1 MANETIDQGNL
12 ISEFYKE
19 YEAKNGK
26 FLLFDLANANENAN
40 TKVLKC
46 LLKNSNS
53 HFLNS
58 FLERI
63 GLPMPTQGAVCITD
77 QKKAIGL
84 KDTGFIDLYIQYDG
98 IHVIIEN
105 KIYGAGDT
113 EKQLARY
120 IATVD
125 EVDKDKF
132 EDWYDNWYNNRNVNV
147 KNNIYVVYLTADGT
161 KEPLDKSLPSALKN
175 EINYY
180 AVNYKDL
187 VLPWLEEDVLPNLTY
202 GTDGL
207 MISGVQQY
215 IAFLKQFLAEET
227 SEVVDKFKSG
237 LQGTD
242 VEKYNTLL
250 GVIDKN
256 KKAVPE
262 NVKKSLRKQLEAV
275 PENVQKSLRKQLEAR
290 AEAIFSGDV
299 DGEWVLHFTPTFIDL
314 YKKSWANLDAR
325 KYSIPSLCLFAGN
338 TKAFLKKGCLNTLK
352 LGVAHLA
359 PKTKASYPEY
369 ELLFCNHDMNIG
381 ITLLDN
387 SDLKKIKCGDINDAN
402 ARKEFYKKIIKAI
415 QPKVDKIDQG
425 VSELLNSGTPTT
437 PEEILKMVLGL
448 QII

>member
-1 MANETIDQGNL
+1 MKNVTIDQGNL

-19 YEAKNGK
+19 YEARNGK

-46 LLKNSNS
+46 LLKNSNC

-63 GLPMPTQGAVCITD
+63 GLPMPSQGPVCITD
-77 QKKAIGL
+77 QKKAIGPR
-84 KDTGFIDLYIQYDG
+84 KGAGFIDLYIQYDD

-105 KIYGAGDT
+105 KIYGAVDT
-113 EKQLARY
+113 ERQLARY
-120 IATVD
+120 IATVNG
-125 EVDKDKF
+125 VKINAF
-132 EDWYDNWYNNRNVNV
+132 NDWYDTPSVGED
-147 KNNIYVVYLTADGT
+147 IHVVYLTADGT
-161 KEPLDKSLPSALKN
+161 KEPLDDSLPSALKDK
-175 EINYY
+175 INYY

-207 MISGVQQY
+207 MIAGVQQY

-227 SEVVDKFKSG
+227 SEVVNTFVSG
-237 LQGTD
+237 LQGKKD
-242 VEKYNTLL
+242 VEKYTTLL

-256 KKAVPE
+256 EKDVPE
-262 NVKKSLRKQLEAV
+262 NVQKSLHKQLEAL

-299 DGEWVLHFTPTFIDL
+299 EGEWVLHFTRTYINL

-325 KYSIPSLCLFAGN
+325 KYSIPSLFIFAGN
-338 TKAFLKKGCLNTLK
+338 TNAFLNNSCLNTLK

-359 PKTKASYPEY
+359 PKTKERYSEY
-369 ELLFCNHDMNIG
+369 EHLFGNHDMNIG

-387 SDLKKIKCGDINDAN
+387 PRLVDIKCDNINDAA
-402 ARKEFYKKIIKAI
+402 ARKKFYRKIIKAI
-415 QPKVDKIDQG
+415 QSKVEIIDQG

-437 PEEILKMVLGL
+437 PEVILKKLL
-448 QII
+448 DLKII

>member
-1 MANETIDQGNL
+1 MKNVTIYQGNL

-46 LLKNSNS
+46 LLKNSNC

-58 FLERI
+58 FLGRI
-63 GLPMPTQGAVCITD
+63 GLPRLPQGPVCITD
-77 QKKAIGL
+77 QKKAIGPE
-84 KDTGFIDLYIQYDG
+84 DTGFIDLYIQYDD

-105 KIYGAGDT
+105 KIYGAGDAK
-113 EKQLARY
+113 KQLARY
-120 IATVD
+120 IATVNGVEINNFNKWYD
-125 EVDKDKF
+125 IPSVDKD
-132 EDWYDNWYNNRNVNV
+132 
-147 KNNIYVVYLTADGT
+147 IHVVYLTADGT
-161 KEPLDKSLPSALKN
+161 KEPSDDSLPSALKDK
-175 EINYY
+175 INYY

-207 MISGVQQY
+207 MIAGVQQY

-227 SEVVDKFKSG
+227 SEVVNTFVSG
-237 LQGTD
+237 LQGKKD
-242 VEKYNTLL
+242 VEKYTTLL

-256 KKAVPE
+256 TK
-262 NVKKSLRKQLEAV
+262 AV

-299 DGEWVLHFTPTFIDL
+299 EGEWVLHFTPTYINL

-325 KYSIPSLCLFAGN
+325 KYSIPSLFIFAGN
-338 TKAFLKKGCLNTLK
+338 TKAFLNNGCLNTLK

-359 PKTKASYPEY
+359 RKTKENYTNTKY
-369 ELLFCNHDMNIG
+369 ERLFGNHDMNIG

-387 SDLKKIKCGDINDAN
+387 PRLVDIKCDDINDAA
-402 ARKEFYKKIIKAI
+402 ARKKFYREIIKAI
-415 QPKVDKIDQG
+415 QSKVEIIDKG

-437 PEEILKMVLGL
+437 PEVILKMVLDS

>member
-1 MANETIDQGNL
+1 MANVTIDQGNL

-46 LLKNSNS
+46 LLQNSNS

-63 GLPMPTQGAVCITD
+63 GLPMPTQRPVCITD
-77 QKKAIGL
+77 QKKAIGP
-84 KDTGFIDLYIQYDG
+84 KGTGFIDLYIQYDDV
-98 IHVIIEN
+98 HVIIEN

-161 KEPLDKSLPSALKN
+161 KEPSDKSLPSALKDK
-175 EINYY
+175 INYY

-207 MISGVQQY
+207 MIAGVQQY

-227 SEVVDKFKSG
+227 SEIVNTFVLG

-256 KKAVPE
+256 EK
-262 NVKKSLRKQLEAV
+262 AV

-299 DGEWVLHFTPTFIDL
+299 DGEWVLHFTPSFIDL

-325 KYSIPSLCLFAGN
+325 KYSIPSLFIFAGN
-338 TKAFLKKGCLNTLK
+338 TQAFLKKGCLNTLK

-369 ELLFCNHDMNIG
+369 AHLFGNHDMNIG

-387 SDLKKIKCGDINDAN
+387 SDLENIKCGDINDAA
-402 ARKEFYKKIIKAI
+402 ARKEFYKNIIKAI

-425 VSELLNSGTPTT
+425 VSALLNSGTSTT
-437 PEEILKMVLGL
+437 PEEILKMVLDM

>member
-1 MANETIDQGNL
+1 MKNVTIDQGNL
-12 ISEFYKE
+12 VSEFYKE

-46 LLKNSNS
+46 LLQNSNS

-63 GLPMPTQGAVCITD
+63 GLPMPTQRPVCITD
-77 QKKAIGL
+77 QKKAIGP
-84 KDTGFIDLYIQYDG
+84 KGTGFIDLYIQYDDV
-98 IHVIIEN
+98 HVIIEN

-120 IATVD
+120 IATVKGVKKAGFD
-125 EVDKDKF
+125 V
-132 EDWYDNWYNNRNVNV
+132 WYSNPSDAQD
-147 KNNIYVVYLTADGT
+147 IHVVYLTADGT
-161 KEPLDKSLPSALKN
+161 KEPSDKSLPSALKN
-175 EINYY
+175 KINYY

-187 VLPWLEEDVLPNLTY
+187 VLPWLEEDVLPNLPY

-207 MISGVQQY
+207 MIAGVQQY

-227 SEVVDKFKSG
+227 STVVDTFVSG

-256 KKAVPE
+256 EK
-262 NVKKSLRKQLEAV
+262 AV
-275 PENVQKSLRKQLEAR
+275 PENVQKSLRKQLEVR
-290 AEAIFSGDV
+290 AEAIFSADV

-325 KYSIPSLCLFAGN
+325 KYSIPSLFIFAGN
-338 TKAFLKKGCLNTLK
+338 TQAFLKKGCLNTLK

-359 PKTKASYPEY
+359 PKTKEIYDKYAH
-369 ELLFCNHDMNIG
+369 LFGNHDMNIG

-387 SDLKKIKCGDINDAN
+387 SDLKNIKCGDINDAN

-425 VSELLNSGTPTT
+425 VSALLNSGTPTT
-437 PEEILKMVLGL
+437 PEEILKMVLDL

>member
-1 MANETIDQGNL
+1 VKYETIDQGNL

-19 YEAKNGK
+19 YEARNGK

-46 LLKNSNS
+46 LLKNSNC

-58 FLERI
+58 LLERI
-63 GLPMPTQGAVCITD
+63 GLPMPSQGPVCITD
-77 QKKAIGL
+77 QKKAIGPR
-84 KDTGFIDLYIQYDG
+84 KGAGFIDLYIQYDD

-105 KIYGAGDT
+105 KIYGAVDT
-113 EKQLARY
+113 ERQLARY
-120 IATVD
+120 IATVNG
-125 EVDKDKF
+125 VKINAF
-132 EDWYDNWYNNRNVNV
+132 NDWYDTPSVDED
-147 KNNIYVVYLTADGT
+147 IHVVYLTADGT
-161 KEPLDKSLPSALKN
+161 KEPLDDSLPSALKDK
-175 EINYY
+175 INYY

-207 MISGVQQY
+207 MIAGVQQY

-227 SEVVDKFKSG
+227 SEVVNTFVSG
-237 LQGTD
+237 LQGKKD
-242 VEKYNTLL
+242 VEKYTTLL

-256 KKAVPE
+256 EKD
-262 NVKKSLRKQLEAV
+262 V

-299 DGEWVLHFTPTFIDL
+299 EGEWVLRFTPTYINL

-325 KYSIPSLCLFAGN
+325 KYSIPSLFIFAGN
-338 TKAFLKKGCLNTLK
+338 TNAFLNNCCLNTLK

-359 PKTKASYPEY
+359 PKTKERYSEY
-369 ELLFCNHDMNIG
+369 EHLFGNHDMNIG

-387 SDLKKIKCGDINDAN
+387 SYLSSIKCGNINDAA
-402 ARKEFYKKIIKAI
+402 ARKEFYQRIIEAI
-415 QPKVDKIDQG
+415 QSKVDEIDHG
-425 VSELLNSGTPTT
+425 VSKLLDSNTPTT
-437 PEEILKMVLGL
+437 PEVILKMVLDS

>member
-1 MANETIDQGNL
+1 MKNVTIDQGNL

-63 GLPMPTQGAVCITD
+63 GLPMPTQGPVCITD

-105 KIYGAGDT
+105 KIYGAVDT
-113 EKQLARY
+113 KKQLARY

-161 KEPLDKSLPSALKN
+161 KEPSDKSLPSALKN
-175 EINYY
+175 KINYY

-187 VLPWLEEDVLPNLTY
+187 VLPWLEEDVLPNITY

-207 MISGVQQY
+207 MIAGVQQY

-227 SEVVDKFKSG
+227 SEVVDKFELG

-242 VEKYNTLL
+242 KEKYNTLL

-256 KKAVPE
+256 EK
-262 NVKKSLRKQLEAV
+262 AV
-275 PENVQKSLRKQLEAR
+275 PENVQKSLRKQLEVR

-325 KYSIPSLCLFAGN
+325 KYSIPSLFIFAGN
-338 TKAFLKKGCLNTLK
+338 TQAFLKKGCLNTLK

-359 PKTKASYPEY
+359 PKTKENYDKYAH
-369 ELLFCNHDMNIG
+369 LFGNHDMNIG

-425 VSELLNSGTPTT
+425 VSALLNSGTPTT
-437 PEEILKMVLGL
+437 PEEILKMVLDL

>member
-1 MANETIDQGNL
+1 MKNVTIDQGNL

-19 YEAKNGK
+19 YEARNGK

-46 LLKNSNS
+46 LLKNSNC

-63 GLPMPTQGAVCITD
+63 GLPMPSQGPVCITD
-77 QKKAIGL
+77 QKKAIGPR
-84 KDTGFIDLYIQYDG
+84 KGAGFIDLYIQYDD

-113 EKQLARY
+113 ERQLARY
-120 IATVD
+120 IATVNGVKIND
-125 EVDKDKF
+125 FD
-132 EDWYDNWYNNRNVNV
+132 DWC
-147 KNNIYVVYLTADGT
+147 KNPSVRQDIRIHVVYLTADGT
-161 KEPLDKSLPSALKN
+161 KEPSDDSLPSALKDK
-175 EINYY
+175 INYY

-207 MISGVQQY
+207 MIAGVQQY

-227 SEVVDKFKSG
+227 SEVVNTFVSG

-242 VEKYNTLL
+242 VEKYTTLL

-256 KKAVPE
+256 TK
-262 NVKKSLRKQLEAV
+262 AV
-275 PENVQKSLRKQLEAR
+275 PENVQKSLRKQLEAS

-299 DGEWVLHFTPTFIDL
+299 EGEWVLHFTPTYINL

-325 KYSIPSLCLFAGN
+325 KYSIPSLFISAGN
-338 TKAFLKKGCLNTLK
+338 TQAFLKNRRLNTLK

-359 PKTKASYPEY
+359 RKTKENYTNTKY
-369 ELLFCNHDMNIG
+369 ERLFGNHDMNIG

-387 SDLKKIKCGDINDAN
+387 PRLVDIKCDDINDAA
-402 ARKEFYKKIIKAI
+402 ARKKFYQSIIDAI
-415 QPKVDKIDQG
+415 QPKVKKIDKG
-425 VSELLNSGTPTT
+425 VSELLNSGAPTT
-437 PEEILKMVLGL
+437 PEVILKMVLDS

>member
-1 MANETIDQGNL
+1 MKNVTIGQGNL

-46 LLKNSNS
+46 LLQNSNS

-63 GLPMPTQGAVCITD
+63 DLPKPQGNVCITD
-77 QKKAIGL
+77 QKKAIGP
-84 KDTGFIDLYIQYDG
+84 KDTGFIDLYIQYDDV
-98 IHVIIEN
+98 HVIIEN

-132 EDWYDNWYNNRNVNV
+132 EDWYDNNRNVNV

-161 KEPLDKSLPSALKN
+161 KEPSNDSLPSALKDK
-175 EINYY
+175 INYY

-187 VLPWLEEDVLPNLTY
+187 VLPWLEEDVLPNLPY

-227 SEVVDKFKSG
+227 SIVVDTFVSG

-242 VEKYNTLL
+242 VEKYITLL
-250 GVIDKN
+250 SVNDKN
-256 KKAVPE
+256 EK
-262 NVKKSLRKQLEAV
+262 AV

-325 KYSIPSLCLFAGN
+325 KYSIPSLFIFAGN
-338 TKAFLKKGCLNTLK
+338 TQAFLKNSCLNTLK

-359 PKTKASYPEY
+359 PKTKASYPGY
-369 ELLFCNHDMNIG
+369 AHLFGNHDMNIG

-387 SDLKKIKCGDINDAN
+387 SELKNIKCGDINDAA
-402 ARKEFYKKIIKAI
+402 ARKGFYQKIIEAI

-425 VSELLNSGTPTT
+425 VSALLNSGTPTT

>member
-1 MANETIDQGNL
+1 MKNVTIDLGNL
-12 ISEFYKE
+12 VSEFYKE

-46 LLKNSNS
+46 LLQNSNS

-63 GLPMPTQGAVCITD
+63 GLPMPTQGPVCITD
-77 QKKAIGL
+77 QKKAIGP
-84 KDTGFIDLYIQYDG
+84 KGTGFIDLYIQYDDV
-98 IHVIIEN
+98 HVIIEN

-161 KEPLDKSLPSALKN
+161 KEPSDDSLPSALKDK
-175 EINYY
+175 INYY

-207 MISGVQQY
+207 MIAGVQQY

-227 SEVVDKFKSG
+227 SEVVDTFVLG
-237 LQGTD
+237 LQGKD

-256 KKAVPE
+256 EK
-262 NVKKSLRKQLEAV
+262 AV

-299 DGEWVLHFTPTFIDL
+299 GGEWVLHFTPTCINL
-314 YKKSWANLDAR
+314 YKKSWANLDSR
-325 KYSIPSLCLFAGN
+325 KYSIPSLFIFAGN
-338 TKAFLKKGCLNTLK
+338 TQAFLNKGCLNTLK

-359 PKTKASYPEY
+359 PKTKENYLEY
-369 ELLFCNHDMNIG
+369 AHLFGNHDMNIG

-387 SDLKKIKCGDINDAN
+387 SDLENIKCGDINDAA
-402 ARKEFYKKIIKAI
+402 ARKAFYQKIIGAI
-415 QPKVDKIDQG
+415 QQKVDKIDQG
-425 VSELLNSGTPTT
+425 VSALLNSGTSTT

-448 QII
+448 PIIKACIAP

>member
-1 MANETIDQGNL
+1 MKNVTIDQGNL

-63 GLPMPTQGAVCITD
+63 GLPMPTQGPVCITD

-105 KIYGAGDT
+105 KIYGAVDT
-113 EKQLARY
+113 KKQLARY

-161 KEPLDKSLPSALKN
+161 KEPSDKSLPSALKN
-175 EINYY
+175 KINYY

-187 VLPWLEEDVLPNLTY
+187 VLPWLEEDVLPNITY

-207 MISGVQQY
+207 MIAGVQQY

-227 SEVVDKFKSG
+227 SEVVDKFELG

-242 VEKYNTLL
+242 KEKYNTFL

-256 KKAVPE
+256 EK
-262 NVKKSLRKQLEAV
+262 AV
-275 PENVQKSLRKQLEAR
+275 PENVQKSLRKQLEVR

-325 KYSIPSLCLFAGN
+325 KYSIPSLFIFAGN
-338 TKAFLKKGCLNTLK
+338 TQAFLKKGCLNTLK

-359 PKTKASYPEY
+359 PKTKENYDKYAH
-369 ELLFCNHDMNIG
+369 LFGNHDMNIG

-425 VSELLNSGTPTT
+425 VSALLNSGTPTT

>member
-1 MANETIDQGNL
+1 MKNVTIDQGNL
-12 ISEFYKE
+12 VSEFYKE

-46 LLKNSNS
+46 LLQNSNS

-63 GLPMPTQGAVCITD
+63 GLPMPTQRPVCITD
-77 QKKAIGL
+77 QKKAIGP
-84 KDTGFIDLYIQYDG
+84 KGTGFIDLYIQYDDV
-98 IHVIIEN
+98 HVIIEN

-120 IATVD
+120 IATVKGVNKAGFD
-125 EVDKDKF
+125 V
-132 EDWYDNWYNNRNVNV
+132 WYSNPSDAQD
-147 KNNIYVVYLTADGT
+147 IHVVYLTADGT
-161 KEPLDKSLPSALKN
+161 KEPSDKSLPSALKN
-175 EINYY
+175 KINYY

-187 VLPWLEEDVLPNLTY
+187 VLPWLEEDVLPNITY

-207 MISGVQQY
+207 MIAGVQQY

-227 SEVVDKFKSG
+227 SEVVDKFVLG
-237 LQGTD
+237 LRGTD
-242 VEKYNTLL
+242 KEKYNTLL

-256 KKAVPE
+256 EK
-262 NVKKSLRKQLEAV
+262 AV
-275 PENVQKSLRKQLEAR
+275 PENVQKSLRKQLEVR

-325 KYSIPSLCLFAGN
+325 KYSIPSLFIFAGN
-338 TKAFLKKGCLNTLK
+338 TQAFLKKGCLNTLK
-352 LGVAHLA
+352 LGVAHLV
-359 PKTKASYPEY
+359 PKTKASYPDY
-369 ELLFCNHDMNIG
+369 AHLFGNHDMNIG

-387 SDLKKIKCGDINDAN
+387 SDLENIKCGDINDAA
-402 ARKEFYKKIIKAI
+402 ARKEFYQKIIEAI
-415 QPKVDKIDQG
+415 QSKVDKIDQG

-437 PEEILKMVLGL
+437 PEEILKMVLDL